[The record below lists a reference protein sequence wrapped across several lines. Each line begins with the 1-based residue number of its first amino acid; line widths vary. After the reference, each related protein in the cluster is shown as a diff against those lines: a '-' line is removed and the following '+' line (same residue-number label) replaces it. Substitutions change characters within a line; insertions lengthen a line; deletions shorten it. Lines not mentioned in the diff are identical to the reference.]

1 MAITTTFTLV
11 DNVTSKIDTI
21 INRVS
26 ALGQTILTLDS
37 TSDGVSSSL
46 SNIKRVSQGNNAT
59 MGQLNQKISSA
70 TQSFLQMNLQM
81 ESSLDKSSKVTK
93 GIGQVN
99 SSLKQLLDQTR
110 ITNDKFEK
118 LMTNMATPK
127 VQPSQAMPTWFD
139 NLKTKINSSIQS
151 LTGLYIAFKGMQSF
165 FNFSDKIINIDAR
178 LNLITN
184 SDAESKKLKSSI
196 MAVANELGADFT
208 EFSDQ
213 VIKIKQLTGDTFSSN
228 GEALKFSELLS
239 KSFKIAGTDAQQSS
253 AALYQLTQAL
263 GSGALQGDEFR
274 SIRENAPLLVDAIA
288 KTMHVS
294 KGELKKLGAE
304 GKITAGVIKAAVFN
318 SAEEIETKFAQMPTT
333 WGQMFNILKNKLII
347 ISELF
352 FKVFNSIASNST
364 VVGIFNDLFVGIS
377 VVLGAFSYL
386 LKAVIV
392 IIDILEPFKYLIYSI
407 VGAFVAYNVVVGIS
421 TAYTAALASETGILS
436 AVLTTWSIIQQVL
449 NGELTIMNA
458 LLNLNPIGLIIAAV
472 VVFIGVLQTAIYAF
486 NKFTGGT
493 KTLLGVIVGSIYAAF
508 GIICNIVIASINVLI
523 NGLNKVIK
531 VGAIVAEAI
540 YNMFISPMDSIKNY
554 IISSVNFALGGI
566 KKLVSVADKIVGT
579 NMANSIS
586 KVQSNLENKKFYAKG
601 MINLTSN
608 TPQIS
613 NLQYMDVGA
622 KWKAGNKL
630 GDSLQHKMTNLF
642 PQNGTN
648 ELSDFNN
655 KLGNIDKNLDKIDK
669 NTDRGANKTE
679 EFVEDLKL
687 LRDMAHREYIA
698 EVTAPTVHIQINND
712 NHINTEQ
719 DKEDFIKTLTDK
731 IGLAIGSTAV
741 KGVI

>member
-26 ALGQTILTLDS
+26 ALGQTMLTLDS

-46 SNIKRVSQGNNAT
+46 ANVKRVSQGNNAT
-59 MGQLNQKISSA
+59 LGQLNQKISSA
-70 TQSFLQMNLQM
+70 TQSFLKMNLQM

-99 SSLKQLLDQTR
+99 SSLKQLLDQTK

-118 LMTNMATPK
+118 LMNNMAKPK
-127 VQPSQAMPTWFD
+127 VQPSQAMPNWFD
-139 NLKTKINSSIQS
+139 NLKTKINSNIQS

-165 FNFSDKIINIDAR
+165 FNFSDKIMNIDAR

-184 SDAESKKLKSSI
+184 SDSESKKLKSSI

-274 SIRENAPLLVDAIA
+274 SIRENAPMLVDAIA

-318 SAEEIETKFAQMPTT
+318 SAGEIETKFAQMPTT

-421 TAYTAALASETGILS
+421 AAYTAALASETGIL
-436 AVLTTWSIIQQVL
+436 AGVLTTWSIIQQVL

-523 NGLNKVIK
+523 KGLNKIIK

-540 YNMFISPMDSIKNY
+540 YNMFISPINSIKNY
-554 IISSVNFALGGI
+554 IISSVNFALDGI

-586 KVQSNLENKKFYAKG
+586 NVQSNLENKKFYAKG

-608 TPQIS
+608 TPQLS
-613 NLQYMDVGA
+613 NLQYVDVGA
-622 KWKAGNKL
+622 KWAAGNKF
-630 GDSLQHKMTNLF
+630 GDSLQNKLPNLS
-642 PQNGTN
+642 PENLYDN
-648 ELSDFNN
+648 LSDVNN
-655 KLGNIDKNLDKIDK
+655 KLGKIDK
-669 NTDRGANKTE
+669 NTERGANKTE

-698 EVTAPTVHIQINND
+698 EVTAPTIQIQINND
-712 NHINTEQ
+712 NHINTDQ

>member
-26 ALGQTILTLDS
+26 ALGQTMLTLDS

-46 SNIKRVSQGNNAT
+46 ANVKRVSQGNNAT
-59 MGQLNQKISSA
+59 LGQLNQKISSA

-81 ESSLDKSSKVTK
+81 ESSVDKSSKVTK

-118 LMTNMATPK
+118 LMNNMTKPK

-139 NLKTKINSSIQS
+139 NLKTKINGSIQS

-318 SAEEIETKFAQMPTT
+318 SAGEIETKFAQMPTT

-364 VVGIFNDLFVGIS
+364 VVGIFNDLFIGIS

-386 LKAVIV
+386 LKAIIV

-407 VGAFVAYNVVVGIS
+407 VGAFVAYNVVVGIY
-421 TAYTAALASETGILS
+421 TAYTAALASETGILTG
-436 AVLTTWSIIQQVL
+436 VLTTWSIIQQVL

-472 VVFIGVLQTAIYAF
+472 VIFIGVLQTTIYAF

-508 GIICNIVIASINVLI
+508 GIICNIVIGSINVLI
-523 NGLNKVIK
+523 NGLNKIIK

-554 IISSVNFALGGI
+554 IINSVNFALGGI

-579 NMANSIS
+579 NMVNSIS

-608 TPQIS
+608 TPQLS

-622 KWKAGNKL
+622 NWKAGNKL

-698 EVTAPTVHIQINND
+698 EVTSPTVHIQINND
-712 NHINTEQ
+712 NHINTDQ

>member
-26 ALGQTILTLDS
+26 ALGQTMLTLDS

-165 FNFSDKIINIDAR
+165 FNFSDKIMNIDAR

-196 MAVANELGADFT
+196 MAVANGLGADFT

-239 KSFKIAGTDAQQSS
+239 KSFKIAGTDAQQST

-274 SIRENAPLLVDAIA
+274 SIRENAPMLVDAIA
-288 KTMHVS
+288 KTMNVS

-304 GKITAGVIKAAVFN
+304 GKITADVIKAAVFN
-318 SAEEIETKFAQMPTT
+318 SAGEIETKFAQMPTT

-352 FKVFNSIASNST
+352 FKVFNSIANNST

-421 TAYTAALASETGILS
+421 TAYTAALAAETGILS

-449 NGELTIMNA
+449 NGELSIMNA

-554 IISSVNFALGGI
+554 IINSVNFALGGI

-622 KWKAGNKL
+622 NWKAGNKL

>member
-26 ALGQTILTLDS
+26 ALGQTMLTLDS

-46 SNIKRVSQGNNAT
+46 SNMKRVSQGDNAT
-59 MGQLNQKISSA
+59 LGQLNQKISSA

-118 LMTNMATPK
+118 LMTNMAKPK

-139 NLKTKINSSIQS
+139 NLKTKINGSIQS

-288 KTMHVS
+288 KTMNVS

-304 GKITAGVIKAAVFN
+304 GKITADVIKAAVFN
-318 SAEEIETKFAQMPTT
+318 SAGEIETKFAQMPTT

-508 GIICNIVIASINVLI
+508 AIICNIVIGSINFLI
-523 NGLNKVIK
+523 NGLNKIIK
-531 VGAIVAEAI
+531 VGAIVAESI

-622 KWKAGNKL
+622 NWKAGNKL
-630 GDSLQHKMTNLF
+630 GDSLQNKMTNLF

-655 KLGNIDKNLDKIDK
+655 KLGNIDKNLDKINK

>member
-11 DNVTSKIDTI
+11 DNVTSKINTI

-26 ALGQTILTLDS
+26 ALGQTMLTLDS

-59 MGQLNQKISSA
+59 LGQLNQKISSA

-99 SSLKQLLDQTR
+99 SSLKQLLDQTK

-118 LMTNMATPK
+118 LMTNMAKPK

-213 VIKIKQLTGDTFSSN
+213 VIKIKQLTGDTFNSN

-274 SIRENAPLLVDAIA
+274 SIRENAPMLVDAIA
-288 KTMHVS
+288 KTMNVS

-421 TAYTAALASETGILS
+421 AAYTAALASETGIL
-436 AVLTTWSIIQQVL
+436 AGILTTWSIIQQVL

-472 VVFIGVLQTAIYAF
+472 VIFIGVLQTAIYAF

-508 GIICNIVIASINVLI
+508 GIICNIVIGSINALI
-523 NGLNKVIK
+523 NGLNKIIK

-554 IISSVNFALGGI
+554 IINSVNFALGGI
-566 KKLVSVADKIVGT
+566 KKLVSIADKIVGT

-608 TPQIS
+608 TPQIP

-630 GDSLQHKMTNLF
+630 GESLQHKMTNLF

-698 EVTAPTVHIQINND
+698 EVTAPTIQIQINND
-712 NHINTEQ
+712 NHINTDQ